1 MIEKTLK
8 FVLFAA
14 LAALMAPVAAPYLG
28 ELAAVVADR
37 PDGAVP
43 ALGYRAEVKADQPA
57 DEAMSSGRTVS
68 LKADGRGHFEAEA
81 LVNGR
86 RLQTIVDTGAT
97 SVVLRNEDA
106 ARLGV
111 YPLPNDYTVA
121 VSTAS
126 GIAKA
131 ARVVLEEVRIGQ
143 VRVRQVDA
151 LVMPPKTLST
161 NLLGMTFM
169 KRLAKVEM
177 KNGQLILKE

>member
-8 FVLFAA
+8 LVLVAAFAA
-14 LAALMAPVAAPYLG
+14 LLAPVAAPYLG

-43 ALGYRAEVKADQPA
+43 ALGYRAEVTPEQAR
-57 DEAMSSGRTVS
+57 DESQSSGRSVS

-81 LVNGR
+81 VINGR
-86 RLQTIVDTGAT
+86 RLQTVVDTGAT
-97 SVVLRNEDA
+97 SVVLRSEDA

-111 YPLPNDYTVA
+111 YPLPNDFKIT
-121 VSTAS
+121 VSTAA
-126 GIAKA
+126 GLAKA
-131 ARVVLEEVRIGQ
+131 ARVMLEEVRIGQ
-143 VRVRQVDA
+143 VRVRQVEA

-161 NLLGMTFM
+161 NLLGMSFI

-177 KNGQLILKE
+177 KDGRLVLKE